1 MKNTTL
7 MEHLQIPI
15 ENRRKRLKRYPSTQ
29 IHDLSFS
36 WLGTGTSIKC
46 GRVKLVLLAQT

>member
-15 ENRRKRLKRYPSTQ
+15 ENRRKRQKRYPSTQ
-29 IHDLSFS
+29 IHDRLLS
-36 WLGTGTSIKC
+36 WLGTCTSIKSS
-46 GRVKLVLLAQT
+46 GDKLVLLAQT